1 MQKNAPRDE
10 ITLPSAQAVKAE
22 LKREKYKQLYKKVL
36 KSTIYALAIV
46 AAVAVLIATLLL
58 PVVQITGTSME
69 PSLVEGDIVLLVK
82 YEKPQ
87 RGDLYAFYYSNKI
100 LIKRVIALPG
110 DYVEIDVDGTVYV
123 NGEMLDEP
131 YVLEK
136 AYGECDI
143 EFPYQVPEN
152 QYFMLGDKR
161 ATSIDSRSSVIGCV
175 SKDQLVGKIFFRIWP
190 FKEIKFIQ

>member
-1 MQKNAPRDE
+1 MQKNDPRNE

-22 LKREKYKQLYKKVL
+22 IKREKYKQLYKKVL

-69 PSLVEGDIVLLVK
+69 PALVEGDIVLLVK

-110 DYVEIDVDGTVYV
+110 DYVEIDAEGTVYV

-131 YVLEK
+131 YVSEK

-143 EFPYQVPEN
+143 EFPYQIPEN
-152 QYFMLGDKR
+152 QYFVLGDKR
-161 ATSIDSRSSVIGCV
+161 ETSIDSRSSVIGCV